1 MRKKFKKLVG
11 ITTAVA
17 MAVSLVPTNVFAEEP
32 EVAVAEESAK
42 NDNLLRVWYDEPATD
57 WQTQSLAIGNG
68 YMGGLVF
75 GGIKMTRS
83 TLMRKQSGK
92 VDRLILMII
101 PMVQQIQL
109 IQMRTF
115 RKSKTI

>member
-1 MRKKFKKLVG
+1 MRKKFKKIVG

-75 GGIKMTRS
+75 GGVNKDKIHINEKTVWE
-83 TLMRKQSGK
+83 GGPI
-92 VDRLILMII
+92 VLIIR
-101 PMVQQIQL
+101 MVQQIRLRQKR
-109 IQMRTF
+109 IF
-115 RKSKTI
+115 RRSKMI

>member
-42 NDNLLRVWYDEPATD
+42 NDNLLRVWYDEPAN
-57 WQTQSLAIGNG
+57 AVIGNWKWLYG
-68 YMGGLVF
+68 RPCIRWY
-75 GGIKMTRS
+75 
-83 TLMRKQSGK
+83 
-92 VDRLILMII
+92 
-101 PMVQQIQL
+101 
-109 IQMRTF
+109 
-115 RKSKTI
+115 

>member
-57 WQTQSLAIGNG
+57 
-68 YMGGLVF
+68 
-75 GGIKMTRS
+75 
-83 TLMRKQSGK
+83 
-92 VDRLILMII
+92 
-101 PMVQQIQL
+101 
-109 IQMRTF
+109 
-115 RKSKTI
+115 

>member
-75 GGIKMTRS
+75 GGINNDKI

>member
-57 WQTQSLAIGNG
+57 WQDAVIGN
-68 YMGGLVF
+68 
-75 GGIKMTRS
+75 
-83 TLMRKQSGK
+83 RKWLYGK
-92 VDRLILMII
+92 SCIR
-101 PMVQQIQL
+101 
-109 IQMRTF
+109 RH
-115 RKSKTI
+115 

>member
-1 MRKKFKKLVG
+1 
-11 ITTAVA
+11 

-68 YMGGLVF
+68 YMGGLVLV
-75 GGIKMTRS
+75 GLIKTRS
-83 TLMRKQSGK
+83 ISMKKLSGK
-92 VDRLILMII
+92 VDRQIVLIIR
-101 PMVQQIQL
+101 MVQQIRLRQKRDASED
-109 IQMRTF
+109 QM
-115 RKSKTI
+115 I

>member
-11 ITTAVA
+11 FTTAVA

-75 GGIKMTRS
+75 GGINNDKIHMRLLLKQKQLWQTRNFPFTNS
-83 TLMRKQSGK
+83 QSLTQQF
-92 VDRLILMII
+92 LICRT
-101 PMVQQIQL
+101 QL
-109 IQMRTF
+109 
-115 RKSKTI
+115 KL

>member
-11 ITTAVA
+11 FTTAVA

-57 WQTQSLAIGNG
+57 WQTQSLAIYILFHMQYALSPTFVDEPVLQRDGV
-68 YMGGLVF
+68 LVLPF
-75 GGIKMTRS
+75 HAS
-83 TLMRKQSGK
+83 
-92 VDRLILMII
+92 
-101 PMVQQIQL
+101 
-109 IQMRTF
+109 F
-115 RKSKTI
+115 